1 MAEIQVI
8 SNVFGWVGML
18 LLLVSYFL
26 LSCRRIRPES
36 RSYQLMNLFGALGI
50 LFNTYVNR
58 AWPAAFLQ
66 FAWALISVYSLVRI
80 NLSKSRKK
88 HKKINN

>member
-8 SNVFGWVGML
+8 SNVFGWAGML
-18 LLLVSYFL
+18 LLLASYFL
-26 LSCRRIRPES
+26 VSCRRIKPES
-36 RSYQLMNLFGALGI
+36 RSYQLMNLFGALGL

-66 FAWALISVYSLVRI
+66 FAWALISVYSLIRI
-80 NLSKSRKK
+80 NLNKKRKK
-88 HKKINN
+88 QIKNKD